1 MPDPLESLGRRIA
14 KLPSEPPKSM
24 RERVRENPG
33 SAMGAG
39 AIAIALLSAIP
50 GIIGAV
56 KSPADPE
63 LKAKVDV
70 LEADRIRRAVEA
82 PGAAAVEQARD
93 DARTKELDQI
103 RARIRDLEAR
113 CPAEVVMPNR
123 APR

>member
-14 KLPSEPPKSM
+14 KLPSDPPKSI

-33 SAMGAG
+33 GAMGAS
-39 AIAIALLSAIP
+39 ALVVAVLAAVP
-50 GIIGAV
+50 GIIAAL

-82 PGAAAVEQARD
+82 PGAEQVERARD
-93 DARTKELDQI
+93 DARTKELDAI
-103 RARIRDLEAR
+103 RNRLRNLEAR